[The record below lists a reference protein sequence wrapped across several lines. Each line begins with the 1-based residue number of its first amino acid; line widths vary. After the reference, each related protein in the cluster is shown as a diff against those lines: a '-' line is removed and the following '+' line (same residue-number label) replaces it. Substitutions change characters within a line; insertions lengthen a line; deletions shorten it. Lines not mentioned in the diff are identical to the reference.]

1 MSSWKIIET
10 DNMKKI
16 ALLILAMSVIAGCRK
31 QSGGEGQTG
40 EKPSLGL
47 YSYMSLQDTQS
58 GDLTCVGAAMCYDV
72 SAWEVLTGAFDMT
85 IEQTSGPE
93 LLFLPHSSEAAPTIS
108 TDMESEY
115 YDNVFARQRDW
126 LSIWTSVTYDYWRD
140 VMFKI
145 QQEGDY
151 EFRLKFHLHEG
162 DQTVYS
168 PTYRLTV
175 KLIPNENTGTND
187 TMKYCYEGTY
197 TVIEQ

>member
-1 MSSWKIIET
+1 
-10 DNMKKI
+10 MKKI
-16 ALLILAMSVIAGCRK
+16 ALLILAMSVIAGCGK
-31 QSGGEGQTG
+31 QAGEGQSG

-47 YSYMSLQDTQS
+47 YSYMSLSHMQS
-58 GDLTCVGAAMCYDV
+58 GNLDSIYGAMCYDV
-72 SAWEVLTGAFDMT
+72 SEWEVLTGTFDVT

-93 LLFLPHSSEAAPTIS
+93 LLFLPHNSDATPTIS

-115 YDNVFARQRDW
+115 YDNVFARQKDW

-145 QQEGDY
+145 PQEGDY
-151 EFRLKFHLHEG
+151 EFRLKFRIHEG
-162 DQTVYS
+162 DETVYS
-168 PTYRLTV
+168 PKYRLTV

>member
-1 MSSWKIIET
+1 
-10 DNMKKI
+10 MKKI
-16 ALLILAMSVIAGCRK
+16 ALLILAMSVIAGCGK
-31 QSGGEGQTG
+31 QAVDEGQTG

-47 YSYMSLQDTQS
+47 YSYMSLQNTQS

-72 SAWEVLTGAFDMT
+72 SEWEVLTGTFDVT

-93 LLFLPHSSEAAPTIS
+93 LLFLPHNSDATPTIS

-115 YDNVFARQRDW
+115 YDNVFARQKDW

-145 QQEGDY
+145 PQEGDY
-151 EFRLKFHLHEG
+151 EFRLKFRIHEG
-162 DQTVYS
+162 DETVYS
-168 PTYRLTV
+168 PKYRLTV
-175 KLIPNENTGTND
+175 KLIPND